1 MSQSA
6 ALPMNFGGIDEE
18 KYSNFQAARIIVFP
32 VSYEGTVSYG
42 MGTGAGA
49 MAIVDASRN
58 MELYEEETDS
68 EVYKIGIFTTEE
80 FKPLETPEKMMEGLY
95 QKSKELVSSGKFVCL
110 LGAEHSVSA
119 PVIRAHAEKYHNL
132 SVLQIDAHAD
142 LRDTYDGTP
151 HSHAS
156 IMARVVKDMRIP
168 SVQVGIR
175 SISADEARS
184 LDEDLPTKIFW
195 AKDIVGRTD
204 WIDEAV
210 DSLTENVY
218 LTIDIDGLDPSLVPT
233 TGTPEPGGLG
243 WYETLALIRQIAEK
257 KRIVGMDLV
266 EFSKTE
272 NSDAPAFLCA
282 KLVYKT
288 LAYIFQGETP
298 KVRKR

>member
-1 MSQSA
+1 
-6 ALPMNFGGIDEE
+6 MNFGGIDEE
-18 KYSNFQAARIIVFP
+18 EYSAFDSARVLILP

-42 MGTGAGA
+42 TGTGAGA

-68 EVYKIGIFTTEE
+68 EVYKIGIHTLKE
-80 FKPLETPEKMMEGLY
+80 FLPRSTPEAMMESLY
-95 QKSKELVSSGKFVCL
+95 DYSKDLVKSGKFLCM
-110 LGAEHSVSA
+110 LGGEHSVSA
-119 PVIRAHAEKYHNL
+119 PIIKAHAEQYHDM

-175 SISADEARS
+175 SISADEARLIES
-184 LDEDLPTKIFW
+184 GLPTKIFW
-195 AKDIVGRTD
+195 ARDIAGRTD

-210 DSLTENVY
+210 DSLTDNVY
-218 LTIDIDGLDPSLVPT
+218 LTIDIDGLDPSIVPT

-243 WYETLALIRQIAEK
+243 WYETLTLIRKLAEK
-257 KRIVGMDLV
+257 KRVVGMDLV
-266 EFSKTE
+266 EYSYFE
-272 NSDAPAFLCA
+272 NYDSPAFLCA
-282 KLVYKT
+282 KLVYKS
-288 LAYIFQGETP
+288 LAYIFNGETP
-298 KVRKR
+298 KVTGVA